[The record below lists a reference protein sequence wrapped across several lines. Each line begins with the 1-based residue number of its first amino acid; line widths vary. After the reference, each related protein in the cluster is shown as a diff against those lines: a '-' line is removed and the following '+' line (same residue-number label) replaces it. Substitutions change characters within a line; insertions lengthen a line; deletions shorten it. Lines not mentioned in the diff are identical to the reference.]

1 MSIRSNPFS
10 TRFIQPGAL
19 PYEFFGQTNANA
31 LAQRLLSLRSKR
43 GMIVGPHGS
52 GKSTLVQSLFEPIS
66 LLAPAARLHPL
77 RFSSDKVTN
86 RIALRERKNW
96 ANGSIVIL
104 DGYEQLPFW
113 TRMFVEWMVRGKAAT
128 LLVTMHKPRLGFE
141 LLWQTTT
148 DNRTAEWVIGQLLP
162 ENEREETI
170 VRLMRSPDWTASRMR
185 NGENLRESLF
195 DMYDWWQKDSN
206 RT

>member
-1 MSIRSNPFS
+1 
-10 TRFIQPGAL
+10 
-19 PYEFFGQTNANA
+19 
-31 LAQRLLSLRSKR
+31 
-43 GMIVGPHGS
+43 
-52 GKSTLVQSLFEPIS
+52 
-66 LLAPAARLHPL
+66 
-77 RFSSDKVTN
+77 
-86 RIALRERKNW
+86 
-96 ANGSIVIL
+96 
-104 DGYEQLPFW
+104 
-113 TRMFVEWMVRGKAAT
+113 MVRRKAAT

-148 DNRTAEWVIGQLLP
+148 DNKTAEWVIGQLLP

-170 VRLMRSPDWTASRMR
+170 VRLLQSPDWTASRMR

>member
-1 MSIRSNPFS
+1 
-10 TRFIQPGAL
+10 
-19 PYEFFGQTNANA
+19 
-31 LAQRLLSLRSKR
+31 
-43 GMIVGPHGS
+43 MIVGPHGS

-66 LLAPAARLHPL
+66 LLAPAERLHSL

-86 RIALRERKNW
+86 QSALRERKGW

-113 TRMFVEWMVRGKAAT
+113 TRMFVEWIIRRKAAT

-148 DNRTAEWVIGQLLP
+148 DNKTAEWVIGQLLP

-170 VRLMRSPDWTASRMR
+170 IRLLQSPDWTASRMR

-206 RT
+206 RN

>member
-1 MSIRSNPFS
+1 
-10 TRFIQPGAL
+10 
-19 PYEFFGQTNANA
+19 
-31 LAQRLLSLRSKR
+31 
-43 GMIVGPHGS
+43 MIVGPHGS

-66 LLAPAARLHPL
+66 LLAPAVRLHPL
-77 RFSSDKVTN
+77 RFSSDKHTN
-86 RIALRERKNW
+86 QLALCERKGW

-113 TRMFVEWMVRGKAAT
+113 TRMLVEWMVRGKAAT

-148 DNRTAEWVIGQLLP
+148 DKKTAEWVIGQLLP

-170 VRLMRSPDWTASRMR
+170 VRLLRSPDWTASRMR